1 MRLEGVVWWH
11 VNSSFYNCAA
21 SQVNSSVNP
30 HKCGLSEPVGGFLD
44 SAHINKKNPLDA
56 SYTFYNRKMNYK
68 CSNFTIAVF
77 VYLCI
82 CVFVSYQQA
91 CLHHRHLCPSGLLS
105 PSCVS
110 PLCQFPPP
118 LSQLWENLHR
128 KWFSKFSLKLH
139 SWVCVLQWNNDTVSF
154 SGIKGAF

>member
-30 HKCGLSEPVGGFLD
+30 HKCGLSDPVGGFLD

-56 SYTFYNRKMNYK
+56 SYTFYNRKWNTSAATSPSLYLRI
-68 CSNFTIAVF
+68 CVL

-82 CVFVSYQQA
+82 CILSTS
-91 CLHHRHLCPSGLLS
+91 LPSS
-105 PSCVS
+105 SS
-110 PLCQFPPP
+110 P
-118 LSQLWENLHR
+118 LSQRPLVTFLR
-128 KWFSKFSLKLH
+128 FPTLSISTSTQSTLGKLTQKMILK
-139 SWVCVLQWNNDTVSF
+139 VFIETSF
-154 SGIKGAF
+154 LSVFVIVE

>member
-77 VYLCI
+77 AYLCT
-82 CVFVSYQQA
+82 CVFVYLYPINKPAFIIVTFVPAGS
-91 CLHHRHLCPSGLLS
+91 CHLPA
-105 PSCVS
+105 
-110 PLCQFPPP
+110 FPHFV
-118 LSQLWENLHR
+118 NFH
-128 KWFSKFSLKLH
+128 LH
-139 SWVCVLQWNNDTVSF
+139 SVNFGKTYTENDSQSFHWNFIPECVCY
-154 SGIKGAF
+154 SGIMTQWVLVG

>member
-30 HKCGLSEPVGGFLD
+30 HKCGLSDPVGGFLD

-77 VYLCI
+77 AYLCTCVFVYLCI
-82 CVFVSYQQA
+82 CILSTS
-91 CLHHRHLCPSGLLS
+91 LPSS
-105 PSCVS
+105 SS
-110 PLCQFPPP
+110 P
-118 LSQLWENLHR
+118 LSQRALVTFLR
-128 KWFSKFSLKLH
+128 FPTLSISTSTQSTLGKLTQKMILKVFIETSFL
-139 SWVCVLQWNNDTVSF
+139 SVCVTVE
-154 SGIKGAF
+154 

>member
-30 HKCGLSEPVGGFLD
+30 HKCGLSDPVGGFLG

-82 CVFVSYQQA
+82 CILSTS
-91 CLHHRHLCPSGLLS
+91 LPSS
-105 PSCVS
+105 SS
-110 PLCQFPPP
+110 P
-118 LSQLWENLHR
+118 LSQRPLVTFLR
-128 KWFSKFSLKLH
+128 FPTLSISTSTQSTLGKLTQKMILKVFIETSFL
-139 SWVCVLQWNNDTVSF
+139 SVCVAVE
-154 SGIKGAF
+154 